1 MSDVHLREVVD
12 ADLPILF
19 EQQVDP
25 DANRMAAFT
34 VADPTDR
41 DAFLTR
47 LRRIRADESV
57 PIRTIVAEGKV
68 AGSVLL
74 WRDPD
79 LPGPE
84 VSFWLGKEHWGRGI
98 ATDAL
103 TAFLGIVDERP
114 LYGCCAA
121 DNVGSRRVL
130 EKCGFVVRSEGLGFA
145 PARGLEIAELL
156 LERR

>member
-57 PIRTIVAEGKV
+57 PIRTIVAGGKV

-103 TAFLGIVDERP
+103 TAFLGIVDARP
-114 LYGCCAA
+114 LYGRCAA
-121 DNVGSRRVL
+121 DNVGSRQVL
-130 EKCGFVVRSEGLGFA
+130 E
-145 PARGLEIAELL
+145 
-156 LERR
+156 

>member
-57 PIRTIVAEGKV
+57 PIRTIVADVKV

-74 WRDPD
+74 
-79 LPGPE
+79 
-84 VSFWLGKEHWGRGI
+84 
-98 ATDAL
+98 
-103 TAFLGIVDERP
+103 
-114 LYGCCAA
+114 
-121 DNVGSRRVL
+121 
-130 EKCGFVVRSEGLGFA
+130 
-145 PARGLEIAELL
+145 
-156 LERR
+156 